1 MLRVLGE
8 AKFYSPRAFNCEIL
22 GSQFVS
28 EIEIYLNDLSNPGFK
43 NNLEHAVVV
52 VVTEKLQRIGRLFF
66 ILIAWISK
74 LSQTTADPE
83 VFHIKAILNTEEKKT
98 KCISKVELFGMET
111 KILSKILRVYFLFFF
126 FLRFF

>member
-22 GSQFVS
+22 GSHFAS

-52 VVTEKLQRIGRLFF
+52 VVTEKL
-66 ILIAWISK
+66 K
-74 LSQTTADPE
+74 
-83 VFHIKAILNTEEKKT
+83 
-98 KCISKVELFGMET
+98 
-111 KILSKILRVYFLFFF
+111 
-126 FLRFF
+126 